1 MIRFKLEQMAMSFG
15 HYVETGDFE
24 HLGDIARILVWDGT
38 SGEVKL

>member
-24 HLGDIARILVWDGT
+24 HLGDVWRIAVWRDKLVD
-38 SGEVKL
+38 